1 MAGTL
6 STLGKSYGDR
16 DKKSMRGCLIGL
28 SKLALGGCLA
38 LILFA
43 LAGVITARYFMAQLA
58 VLPTRPVYSNDRPEP
73 EAPAAAEAP
82 SPVVT
87 APVAPP
93 APPDPPG
100 SYEAIVN
107 QPIGL
112 ILRAGP
118 GTQFERLGGID
129 NNTRIL
135 VLGED
140 DSREWLNVRLRTTG
154 QEGWIKGGNIR
165 PATTP

>member
-1 MAGTL
+1 
-6 STLGKSYGDR
+6 
-16 DKKSMRGCLIGL
+16 MRGCLIGL

-38 LILFA
+38 LVLFA
-43 LAGVITARYFMAQLA
+43 LGGVITARYFMAQLA
-58 VLPTRPVYSNDRPEP
+58 VLPTRPVYSNDRPDSEVTP
-73 EAPAAAEAP
+73 TPVESPAPGA
-82 SPVVT
+82 T
-87 APVAPP
+87 APVPP
-93 APPDPPG
+93 AAPPDPPG

-129 NNTRIL
+129 NNARVL

-140 DSREWLNVRLRTTG
+140 DSQEWLNVRLRSTG

-165 PATTP
+165 PVSPP